1 MEVEDLRAE
10 NCKALPTETKETNG
24 KTTLLFVDWKT
35 EYHQDTNIT
44 QRDLQIQYTLCQN
57 PSGFFFFFAEIEN
70 FTLTVTRVTSNSQT
84 ILEKNMAE
92 DSLPHFKTCYKAA
105 TIETVP
111 CSHKIKRTN
120 GIETRAQK

>member
-1 MEVEDLRAE
+1 MERQ
-10 NCKALPTETKETNG
+10 
-24 KTTLLFVDWKT
+24 LFCLWT
-35 EYHQDTNIT
+35 GRLNIT
-44 QRDLQIQYTLCQN
+44 KIPILPKEIYRFNTL
-57 PSGFFFFFAEIEN
+57 SVKILVAFFFFFAEIEN

>member
-44 QRDLQIQYTLCQN
+44 QRDLPIQYTLCQN
-57 PSGFFFFFAEIEN
+57 PSGFFFFCRNRKFHP
-70 FTLTVTRVTSNSQT
+70 NSYT
-84 ILEKNMAE
+84 GDLE
-92 DSLPHFKTCYKAA
+92 
-105 TIETVP
+105 
-111 CSHKIKRTN
+111 
-120 GIETRAQK
+120 